1 MMATKQ
7 RPALPIDM
15 DEFIHGAGAK
25 SPSVVVGDKRDLVI
39 QSSEPDV
46 IPMPAAAAAEIAAVV
61 AEVDSLVN
69 TPAPAVRPASP
80 KKAKAEPVQAQTMPW
95 DDANPKVKNFVQ
107 VRAPEPLTIK
117 LKWIKENTLGI
128 SSVHDL
134 ILTTLEEMADQRIEA
149 ILKGRVGQSKS

>member
-1 MMATKQ
+1 
-7 RPALPIDM
+7 
-15 DEFIHGAGAK
+15 
-25 SPSVVVGDKRDLVI
+25 
-39 QSSEPDV
+39 
-46 IPMPAAAAAEIAAVV
+46 
-61 AEVDSLVN
+61 
-69 TPAPAVRPASP
+69 
-80 KKAKAEPVQAQTMPW
+80 MPW

-149 ILKGRVGQSKS
+149 ILKGRAGQSKS